1 MALISIF
8 FYSIRQLAI
17 DNPRQNDYSVVMKT
31 TRLKELRQ
39 QRGVTLATMAT
50 ALGVTRQAVSRWELG
65 QSEMSLS
72 VASNVSA
79 FLGVPLDDLV
89 CKQDSS

>member
-1 MALISIF
+1 
-8 FYSIRQLAI
+8 
-17 DNPRQNDYSVVMKT
+17 MKT

-89 CKQDSS
+89 IRDDSG

>member
-17 DNPRQNDYSVVMKT
+17 DNPRLHDYSVVMKT

-89 CKQDSS
+89 IRDDSG

>member
-1 MALISIF
+1 
-8 FYSIRQLAI
+8 
-17 DNPRQNDYSVVMKT
+17 MKT